1 MSGHVHEENHS
12 HGPGCTCGCHDH
24 DHHHHHHDHDHAGDP
39 AHSLVDNALVLS
51 GKWTA
56 HLPEPATAAE
66 VANRVAARLAAV
78 AQPLAVGGVV
88 AGHVK
93 ALIACGGQS
102 AVISIT
108 RLGTVDG
115 ARGVGW
121 KPDTLVRRY
130 DVTVNVLSLLNT
142 DAVTREDLD
151 RLFGGEEGA
160 ETV

>member
-1 MSGHVHEENHS
+1 MSGHIHEENH
-12 HGPGCTCGCHDH
+12 GPGCICGCHDH
-24 DHHHHHHDHDHAGDP
+24 DHHHHHGHADDP
-39 AHSLVDNALVLS
+39 AHGLVDNALVLS
-51 GKWTA
+51 GKWTV
-56 HLPEPATAAE
+56 HLPEAAAAGAITQSVAVKLTA
-66 VANRVAARLAAV
+66 LAK
-78 AQPLAVGGVV
+78 PLAVDGAV

-93 ALIACGGQS
+93 ALIQCGSGS
-102 AVISIT
+102 MALSVT
-108 RLGTVDG
+108 RLGTVDRAQG
-115 ARGVGW
+115 MGW